1 MNKLELLCDIKNIL
15 GEGPYYDYRNGNISF
30 IDIVGKKL
38 FILDKNKELKEVLF
52 KEKIGAAIPIK
63 DSNSFLVFGETKV
76 FLYQNDEIKEYKDI
90 SSIVSKGMR
99 CNDAK
104 ADRKGRIWFSTMV
117 DDGISK
123 PHGGLYTIIDDKIM
137 CMQET
142 KLGNGLA
149 WNKNNTKFYF
159 NDSIEHKVFIY
170 DYDINTGLISN
181 RKVLAEIDGIPDGMT
196 IDDNDNLFIAIWGGN
211 RIEVRDSI
219 SGKYKIGKRVGKRI
233 VKGAEY
239 TRDKNKLIFEGKY
252 LNGKRNGKGKEYY
265 ENGKIKFKG
274 KYLNGLKNGKGIEYY
289 FQKHYYQKKKKNLKE
304 NI

>member
-38 FILDKNKELKEVLF
+38 FILDKNKKIKEVVF
-52 KEKIGAAIPIK
+52 NEKIGAAIPIK
-63 DSNSFLVFGETKV
+63 DSNGFIVFGETKL

-123 PHGGLYTIIDDKIM
+123 PHGGLYTIIDDKIIF
-137 CMQET
+137 MQET

-149 WNKNNTKFYF
+149 WNKDNTKFYF

-170 DYDINTGLISN
+170 DYDINKGLIAN

-219 SGKYKIGKRVGKRI
+219 SGKILDIINIPTKLVTSCTFSGENYDELIITTASLSENNEYAGKVIKLKTNYKGLPESFV
-233 VKGAEY
+233 
-239 TRDKNKLIFEGKY
+239 
-252 LNGKRNGKGKEYY
+252 
-265 ENGKIKFKG
+265 KIK
-274 KYLNGLKNGKGIEYY
+274 
-289 FQKHYYQKKKKNLKE
+289 
-304 NI
+304 

>member
-1 MNKLELLCDIKNIL
+1 MNKLELLCDIKNTL
-15 GEGPYYDYRNGNISF
+15 GEGPYYNYRNGNISW

-63 DSNSFLVFGETKV
+63 DSNGFLVFGETKV

-149 WNKNNTKFYF
+149 WNKDNTKFYF

-219 SGKYKIGKRVGKRI
+219 SGKILDIINIPTKLVTSCTFSGENYDELIITTASLSELDEYAGKVFKLKVKYKGLPESFV
-233 VKGAEY
+233 
-239 TRDKNKLIFEGKY
+239 
-252 LNGKRNGKGKEYY
+252 
-265 ENGKIKFKG
+265 KIK
-274 KYLNGLKNGKGIEYY
+274 
-289 FQKHYYQKKKKNLKE
+289 
-304 NI
+304 

>member
-52 KEKIGAAIPIK
+52 NEKIGAAIPIK
-63 DSNSFLVFGETKV
+63 DSNGFIVFGETKL
-76 FLYQNDEIKEYKDI
+76 FLYQNDEIIEYKDI
-90 SSIVSKGMR
+90 SSIVSKDMR

-149 WNKNNTKFYF
+149 WSKDNTKFYF
-159 NDSIEHKVFIY
+159 NDSIMHKVFIY
-170 DYDINTGLISN
+170 DYDINTGHISN
-181 RKVLAEIDGIPDGMT
+181 RKVLAEIDGIPDGMA
-196 IDDNDNLFIAIWGGN
+196 IDDNDNLFIAIWDGN

-219 SGKYKIGKRVGKRI
+219 SGKILDIINIPTKLVTSCTFSGENYDELIITTASLSELDEYAGKVFKLKTNYKGLPESFV
-233 VKGAEY
+233 
-239 TRDKNKLIFEGKY
+239 
-252 LNGKRNGKGKEYY
+252 
-265 ENGKIKFKG
+265 KIK
-274 KYLNGLKNGKGIEYY
+274 
-289 FQKHYYQKKKKNLKE
+289 
-304 NI
+304 

>member
-1 MNKLELLCDIKNIL
+1 VNKLELLCDIKNIL

-149 WNKNNTKFYF
+149 WNKDNTKFYF
-159 NDSIEHKVFIY
+159 SDSIEHKVFIY

-219 SGKYKIGKRVGKRI
+219 SGKILDIINIPTKLVTSCTFSGENYDELIITTASLSELDEYAGKVFKLKVKYKGLPESFV
-233 VKGAEY
+233 
-239 TRDKNKLIFEGKY
+239 
-252 LNGKRNGKGKEYY
+252 
-265 ENGKIKFKG
+265 KIK
-274 KYLNGLKNGKGIEYY
+274 
-289 FQKHYYQKKKKNLKE
+289 
-304 NI
+304 

>member
-1 MNKLELLCDIKNIL
+1 MNKLELLCDIKNTL
-15 GEGPYYDYRNGNISF
+15 GEGPYYNYRNGNISW

-52 KEKIGAAIPIK
+52 NEKIGAAIPIK
-63 DSNSFLVFGETKV
+63 DSNGFLVFGETKV

-149 WNKNNTKFYF
+149 WNKDNTKFYF

-219 SGKYKIGKRVGKRI
+219 SGKILDIINIPTKLVTSCTFSGENYDELIITTASLSELDEYAGKVFKLKVKYKGLPESFV
-233 VKGAEY
+233 
-239 TRDKNKLIFEGKY
+239 
-252 LNGKRNGKGKEYY
+252 
-265 ENGKIKFKG
+265 KIK
-274 KYLNGLKNGKGIEYY
+274 
-289 FQKHYYQKKKKNLKE
+289 
-304 NI
+304 

>member
-1 MNKLELLCDIKNIL
+1 M
-15 GEGPYYDYRNGNISF
+15 
-30 IDIVGKKL
+30 
-38 FILDKNKELKEVLF
+38 
-52 KEKIGAAIPIK
+52 
-63 DSNSFLVFGETKV
+63 

-149 WNKNNTKFYF
+149 WSKDNTKFYF
-159 NDSIEHKVFIY
+159 SDSIEHKVFIY
-170 DYDINTGLISN
+170 DYDINKGLISN

-219 SGKYKIGKRVGKRI
+219 SGKILDIINIPTKLVTSCTFGGENFTELIITTASLSELDEYAGKVFKLKTNYKG
-233 VKGAEY
+233 
-239 TRDKNKLIFEGKY
+239 LQ
-252 LNGKRNGKGKEYY
+252 
-265 ENGKIKFKG
+265 ENFVKIK
-274 KYLNGLKNGKGIEYY
+274 
-289 FQKHYYQKKKKNLKE
+289 
-304 NI
+304 

>member
-38 FILDKNKELKEVLF
+38 FILDKNKKLKEVVF
-52 KEKIGAAIPIK
+52 NEKIGAAIPIK
-63 DSNSFLVFGETKV
+63 DSNGFIVFGETKL

-104 ADRKGRIWFSTMV
+104 ADREGRIWFSTMV

-149 WNKNNTKFYF
+149 WNKDNTKFYF

-170 DYDINTGLISN
+170 DYDINKGLISN

-219 SGKYKIGKRVGKRI
+219 SGKILDIINIPTKLVTSCTFSGENYDGLIITTASLSELDEYAGKVFKLKTNYKGLPESFV
-233 VKGAEY
+233 
-239 TRDKNKLIFEGKY
+239 
-252 LNGKRNGKGKEYY
+252 
-265 ENGKIKFKG
+265 KIK
-274 KYLNGLKNGKGIEYY
+274 
-289 FQKHYYQKKKKNLKE
+289 
-304 NI
+304 

>member
-104 ADRKGRIWFSTMV
+104 SDRKGRIWFSTMV

-149 WNKNNTKFYF
+149 WNKDNTKFYF
-159 NDSIEHKVFIY
+159 SDSIEHKVFIY

-219 SGKYKIGKRVGKRI
+219 SGKILDIINIPTKLVTSCTFSGENYDELIITTASLSELDEYAGKVFKLKVKYKGLPESFV
-233 VKGAEY
+233 
-239 TRDKNKLIFEGKY
+239 
-252 LNGKRNGKGKEYY
+252 
-265 ENGKIKFKG
+265 KIK
-274 KYLNGLKNGKGIEYY
+274 
-289 FQKHYYQKKKKNLKE
+289 
-304 NI
+304 

>member
-38 FILDKNKELKEVLF
+38 FILDKNKKIKEVTF
-52 KEKIGAAIPIK
+52 NEKIGAAIPIK
-63 DSNSFLVFGETKV
+63 DSNGFIVFGETKL

-90 SSIVSKGMR
+90 SSIVSNGMR

-104 ADRKGRIWFSTMV
+104 ADREGRIWFSTMV
-117 DDGISK
+117 DDGISM

-149 WNKNNTKFYF
+149 WNKDNTKFYF

-181 RKVLAEIDGIPDGMT
+181 RKVLSEIDGIPDGMA

-219 SGKYKIGKRVGKRI
+219 SGKILDIINIPTNLVTSCTFSGENYDELIITTASLSELDEYAGKVFKLKTNYKGLPGNFV
-233 VKGAEY
+233 
-239 TRDKNKLIFEGKY
+239 
-252 LNGKRNGKGKEYY
+252 
-265 ENGKIKFKG
+265 KIK
-274 KYLNGLKNGKGIEYY
+274 
-289 FQKHYYQKKKKNLKE
+289 
-304 NI
+304 

>member
-38 FILDKNKELKEVLF
+38 FILDKNKKLKEVVF
-52 KEKIGAAIPIK
+52 NEKIGAAIPIK
-63 DSNSFLVFGETKV
+63 DSNGFIVFGETKL

-104 ADRKGRIWFSTMV
+104 ADREGRIWFSTMV
-117 DDGISK
+117 DDGVNK

-149 WNKNNTKFYF
+149 WNKDNTKFYF

-170 DYDINTGLISN
+170 DYDINKGLISN

-219 SGKYKIGKRVGKRI
+219 SGKILDIINIPTKLVTSCTFSGENYDGLIITTASLSELDEYAGKVFKLKTNYKGLPESFV
-233 VKGAEY
+233 
-239 TRDKNKLIFEGKY
+239 
-252 LNGKRNGKGKEYY
+252 
-265 ENGKIKFKG
+265 KIK
-274 KYLNGLKNGKGIEYY
+274 
-289 FQKHYYQKKKKNLKE
+289 
-304 NI
+304 

>member
-38 FILDKNKELKEVLF
+38 FILDKNKKIKEVAF
-52 KEKIGAAIPIK
+52 NEKIGAAIPIK
-63 DSNSFLVFGETKV
+63 DSNGFIVFGETKL

-90 SSIVSKGMR
+90 SSIVSNGMR

-104 ADRKGRIWFSTMV
+104 ADREGRIWFSTMV
-117 DDGISK
+117 DDGVNK
-123 PHGGLYTIIDDKIM
+123 PHGGLYTIVDDKIIF
-137 CMQET
+137 MQET

-149 WNKNNTKFYF
+149 WNKDNTKFYF

-170 DYDINTGLISN
+170 DYDINKGLISN

-196 IDDNDNLFIAIWGGN
+196 IDNNDNLFIVIWGGN

-219 SGKYKIGKRVGKRI
+219 SGKILDIINIPTKLVTSCTFSGENYDELIITTASLSELDEYAGKVFKLKTNYKGLPESFV
-233 VKGAEY
+233 
-239 TRDKNKLIFEGKY
+239 
-252 LNGKRNGKGKEYY
+252 
-265 ENGKIKFKG
+265 KIK
-274 KYLNGLKNGKGIEYY
+274 
-289 FQKHYYQKKKKNLKE
+289 
-304 NI
+304 

>member
-38 FILDKNKELKEVLF
+38 FILDKNKKIKEVVF
-52 KEKIGAAIPIK
+52 NEKIGAAIPIK
-63 DSNSFLVFGETKV
+63 DSNGFIVFGETKL

-117 DDGISK
+117 DDGVNK
-123 PHGGLYTIIDDKIM
+123 PHGGLYTIIDDKIIF
-137 CMQET
+137 MQET

-149 WNKNNTKFYF
+149 WNKDNTKFYF

-170 DYDINTGLISN
+170 DYDINKGLISN

-219 SGKYKIGKRVGKRI
+219 SGKILDIINIPTKLVTSCTFSGENYDELIITTASLSENNEYAGKVFKLKTNYKGLPESFV
-233 VKGAEY
+233 
-239 TRDKNKLIFEGKY
+239 
-252 LNGKRNGKGKEYY
+252 
-265 ENGKIKFKG
+265 KIK
-274 KYLNGLKNGKGIEYY
+274 
-289 FQKHYYQKKKKNLKE
+289 
-304 NI
+304 

>member
-1 MNKLELLCDIKNIL
+1 MYDLELLCDIKNIL
-15 GEGPYYDYRNGNISF
+15 GEGPYYDYRNGNISW
-30 IDIVGKKL
+30 IDIVRKKL
-38 FILDKNKELKEVLF
+38 FILDKNKKLKEVLF

-63 DSNSFLVFGETKV
+63 DSYGFIVFGETKL

-90 SSIVSKGMR
+90 SNIVSNGMR

-123 PHGGLYTIIDDKIM
+123 PHGGLYTIINDEIV

-149 WNKNNTKFYF
+149 WNKDNTKFYF
-159 NDSIEHKVFIY
+159 NDSIDHKVFIF

-219 SGKYKIGKRVGKRI
+219 SGKILDIINMPTKLVTSCTFSGENYNELIITTASLSELDEYAGKVFKLKVNYKGLPESFV
-233 VKGAEY
+233 
-239 TRDKNKLIFEGKY
+239 
-252 LNGKRNGKGKEYY
+252 
-265 ENGKIKFKG
+265 KIK
-274 KYLNGLKNGKGIEYY
+274 
-289 FQKHYYQKKKKNLKE
+289 
-304 NI
+304 

>member
-1 MNKLELLCDIKNIL
+1 MNKLELLCDIKNTL
-15 GEGPYYDYRNGNISF
+15 GEGPYYNYRNGNISW

-149 WNKNNTKFYF
+149 WNKDNTKFYF

-219 SGKYKIGKRVGKRI
+219 SGKILDIINIPTKLVTSCTFSGENFTELIITTASLNELDEYAGKVFKLKTNYKG
-233 VKGAEY
+233 
-239 TRDKNKLIFEGKY
+239 LP
-252 LNGKRNGKGKEYY
+252 
-265 ENGKIKFKG
+265 ENFVKIK
-274 KYLNGLKNGKGIEYY
+274 
-289 FQKHYYQKKKKNLKE
+289 
-304 NI
+304 

>member
-63 DSNSFLVFGETKV
+63 DSNGFIVFGETKF

-90 SSIVSKGMR
+90 SSIVSSGMR

-117 DDGISK
+117 DDGVNK

-149 WNKNNTKFYF
+149 WNKDNTKFYF

-219 SGKYKIGKRVGKRI
+219 SGKILDIINIPTKLVTSCTFSGENYDELIITTASLSELDEYAGKVFKLKVKYKGLPESFV
-233 VKGAEY
+233 
-239 TRDKNKLIFEGKY
+239 
-252 LNGKRNGKGKEYY
+252 
-265 ENGKIKFKG
+265 KIK
-274 KYLNGLKNGKGIEYY
+274 
-289 FQKHYYQKKKKNLKE
+289 
-304 NI
+304 

>member
-38 FILDKNKELKEVLF
+38 FILDKNKKIKEVAF
-52 KEKIGAAIPIK
+52 NEKIGAAIPIK
-63 DSNSFLVFGETKV
+63 DSNGFIVFGETKL

-90 SSIVSKGMR
+90 SSIVSNGMR

-104 ADRKGRIWFSTMV
+104 ADREGRIWFSTMV
-117 DDGISK
+117 DDGVNK
-123 PHGGLYTIIDDKIM
+123 PHGGLYTFVDDKIIF
-137 CMQET
+137 MQET

-149 WNKNNTKFYF
+149 WNKDNTKFYF

-170 DYDINTGLISN
+170 DYDINKGLISN

-196 IDDNDNLFIAIWGGN
+196 IDNNDNLFIVIWGGN

-219 SGKYKIGKRVGKRI
+219 SGKILDIINIPTKLVTSCTFSGENYDELIITTASLSELDEYAGKVFKLKINYKGLSESFV
-233 VKGAEY
+233 
-239 TRDKNKLIFEGKY
+239 
-252 LNGKRNGKGKEYY
+252 
-265 ENGKIKFKG
+265 KIK
-274 KYLNGLKNGKGIEYY
+274 
-289 FQKHYYQKKKKNLKE
+289 
-304 NI
+304 

>member
-1 MNKLELLCDIKNIL
+1 MYDLELLCDIKNIL

-38 FILDKNKELKEVLF
+38 LILGKNNKLKEVLF

-63 DSNSFLVFGETKV
+63 DSNGFIVFGETKL

-104 ADRKGRIWFSTMV
+104 TDRKGRIWFSTMV

-123 PHGGLYTIIDDKIM
+123 PHGGLYTIINDEIV

-149 WNKNNTKFYF
+149 WNKDNTKFYF
-159 NDSIEHKVFIY
+159 NDSIDHKVFIF

-219 SGKYKIGKRVGKRI
+219 SGKILDIINLPTKLVTSCTFSGENYDELIITTASLSELDEYAGKVFKLKTNYKG
-233 VKGAEY
+233 
-239 TRDKNKLIFEGKY
+239 LP
-252 LNGKRNGKGKEYY
+252 
-265 ENGKIKFKG
+265 ENFVKIK
-274 KYLNGLKNGKGIEYY
+274 
-289 FQKHYYQKKKKNLKE
+289 
-304 NI
+304 

>member
-63 DSNSFLVFGETKV
+63 DSNGFIVFGETKF

-90 SSIVSKGMR
+90 SSIVSSGMR

-117 DDGISK
+117 DDGVNK
-123 PHGGLYTIIDDKIM
+123 PHGGLYTIIDDKIIF
-137 CMQET
+137 MQET

-219 SGKYKIGKRVGKRI
+219 SGKILDIINIPTKLVTSCTFSGENYDELIITTASLSELDEYAGKVFKLKVKYKGLPESFV
-233 VKGAEY
+233 
-239 TRDKNKLIFEGKY
+239 
-252 LNGKRNGKGKEYY
+252 
-265 ENGKIKFKG
+265 KIK
-274 KYLNGLKNGKGIEYY
+274 
-289 FQKHYYQKKKKNLKE
+289 
-304 NI
+304 

>member
-30 IDIVGKKL
+30 VDIVGKKL
-38 FILDKNKELKEVLF
+38 FILDKNKKLKEVLF

-63 DSNSFLVFGETKV
+63 DSNGFIVFGETKL

-104 ADRKGRIWFSTMV
+104 ADREGRIWFSTMV

-137 CMQET
+137 FMQET

-149 WNKNNTKFYF
+149 WSKDNTKFYF

-170 DYDINTGLISN
+170 DYDINKGLISN
-181 RKVLAEIDGIPDGMT
+181 RKVLAEIDGIPDGMA

-219 SGKYKIGKRVGKRI
+219 SGKILDIINIPTKLVTSCTFSGENYDELIITTASLSELDEYAGKVFKLKTNYKGLPESFV
-233 VKGAEY
+233 
-239 TRDKNKLIFEGKY
+239 
-252 LNGKRNGKGKEYY
+252 
-265 ENGKIKFKG
+265 KIK
-274 KYLNGLKNGKGIEYY
+274 
-289 FQKHYYQKKKKNLKE
+289 
-304 NI
+304 

>member
-38 FILDKNKELKEVLF
+38 FILDKNKKLKEVVF
-52 KEKIGAAIPIK
+52 NEKIGAAIPIK
-63 DSNSFLVFGETKV
+63 DSNGFIVFGETKL

-104 ADRKGRIWFSTMV
+104 ADREGRIWFSTMV

-149 WNKNNTKFYF
+149 WNKDNTKFYF

-170 DYDINTGLISN
+170 DYDINKGIISN

-219 SGKYKIGKRVGKRI
+219 SGKILDIINIPTKLVTSCTFSGENYDGLIITTASLSELDEYAGKVFKLKTNYKGLPESFV
-233 VKGAEY
+233 
-239 TRDKNKLIFEGKY
+239 
-252 LNGKRNGKGKEYY
+252 
-265 ENGKIKFKG
+265 KIK
-274 KYLNGLKNGKGIEYY
+274 
-289 FQKHYYQKKKKNLKE
+289 
-304 NI
+304 

>member
-15 GEGPYYDYRNGNISF
+15 GEGPYYDYRNGNISW

-38 FILDKNKELKEVLF
+38 LILDKNKKLKEVLF

-63 DSNSFLVFGETKV
+63 DSNGFIVFGETKL

-90 SSIVSKGMR
+90 SSIVCSGMR

-104 ADRKGRIWFSTMV
+104 TDRKGRIWFSTMV

-149 WNKNNTKFYF
+149 WSKDNTKFYF
-159 NDSIEHKVFIY
+159 SDSIEHKVFIY

-219 SGKYKIGKRVGKRI
+219 SGKILDIINIPTKLVTSCTFGGENFTELIITTASLSELDEYAGKVFKLKTNYKG
-233 VKGAEY
+233 
-239 TRDKNKLIFEGKY
+239 LQ
-252 LNGKRNGKGKEYY
+252 
-265 ENGKIKFKG
+265 ENFVKIK
-274 KYLNGLKNGKGIEYY
+274 
-289 FQKHYYQKKKKNLKE
+289 
-304 NI
+304 

>member
-1 MNKLELLCDIKNIL
+1 M
-15 GEGPYYDYRNGNISF
+15 SW

-52 KEKIGAAIPIK
+52 NEKIGAAIPIK
-63 DSNSFLVFGETKV
+63 DSNGFLVFGETKV

-104 ADRKGRIWFSTMV
+104 ADRKGRIWFSTIV

-123 PHGGLYTIIDDKIM
+123 PHGGLYTIIDDKII

-149 WNKNNTKFYF
+149 WNKDNTKFYF
-159 NDSIEHKVFIY
+159 SDSIEHKVFIY

-181 RKVLAEIDGIPDGMT
+181 RRVLAETDGIPDGMT

-219 SGKYKIGKRVGKRI
+219 SGKILDIINIPTKLVTSCTFSGENYDELIITTASLSELDEYAGKVFKLKVKYKGLPESFV
-233 VKGAEY
+233 
-239 TRDKNKLIFEGKY
+239 
-252 LNGKRNGKGKEYY
+252 
-265 ENGKIKFKG
+265 KIK
-274 KYLNGLKNGKGIEYY
+274 
-289 FQKHYYQKKKKNLKE
+289 
-304 NI
+304 

>member
-1 MNKLELLCDIKNIL
+1 MNKLELLCDIKNTL
-15 GEGPYYDYRNGNISF
+15 GEGPYYNYRNGNISW

-123 PHGGLYTIIDDKIM
+123 PHGGLYTIIDDKII
-137 CMQET
+137 CIQET

-149 WNKNNTKFYF
+149 WNKDNTKFYF

-211 RIEVRDSI
+211 RIEVRDNI
-219 SGKYKIGKRVGKRI
+219 SGKILDIINIPTKLVTSCTFSGENYDELIITTASLSELDEYAGKVFKLKVKYKGLPESFV
-233 VKGAEY
+233 
-239 TRDKNKLIFEGKY
+239 
-252 LNGKRNGKGKEYY
+252 
-265 ENGKIKFKG
+265 KIK
-274 KYLNGLKNGKGIEYY
+274 
-289 FQKHYYQKKKKNLKE
+289 
-304 NI
+304 

>member
-15 GEGPYYDYRNGNISF
+15 GEGPYYDYRNGNISW

-38 FILDKNKELKEVLF
+38 FILDNNKKLKEVLF
-52 KEKIGAAIPIK
+52 NEKIGAAIPIK
-63 DSNSFLVFGETKV
+63 DFNGFIVFGETKL

-90 SSIVSKGMR
+90 SNIVSKGMR

-117 DDGISK
+117 DDGINK
-123 PHGGLYTIIDDKIM
+123 PHGGLYTIVDDKIIF
-137 CMQET
+137 MQET

-149 WNKNNTKFYF
+149 WNKDNTKFYF
-159 NDSIEHKVFIY
+159 SDSIEHKVFIY
-170 DYDINTGLISN
+170 DYDINKGLISN

-219 SGKYKIGKRVGKRI
+219 SGKILDIINIPTKLVTSCTFSGENYDELIITTASLSELDEYAGKVFKLKTNYKGLPESFV
-233 VKGAEY
+233 
-239 TRDKNKLIFEGKY
+239 
-252 LNGKRNGKGKEYY
+252 
-265 ENGKIKFKG
+265 KIK
-274 KYLNGLKNGKGIEYY
+274 
-289 FQKHYYQKKKKNLKE
+289 
-304 NI
+304 

>member
-1 MNKLELLCDIKNIL
+1 MYDLELLCDIKNIL
-15 GEGPYYDYRNGNISF
+15 GEGPYYDYRNGNISW
-30 IDIVGKKL
+30 IDIVRKKL
-38 FILDKNKELKEVLF
+38 FILDKNKKLKEVLF

-63 DSNSFLVFGETKV
+63 DSYGFIVFGETKL

-90 SSIVSKGMR
+90 SNIVSNGMR

-117 DDGISK
+117 DDGVNK
-123 PHGGLYTIIDDKIM
+123 PHGGLYTIIDDKIIF
-137 CMQET
+137 MQET

-149 WNKNNTKFYF
+149 LSKDNTKFYF

-181 RKVLAEIDGIPDGMT
+181 RKVLSEIDGIPDGMT

-219 SGKYKIGKRVGKRI
+219 SGKILDIINMPTKLVTSCTFSGEDFNELIITTAGLSELD
-233 VKGAEY
+233 EY
-239 TRDKNKLIFEGKY
+239 A
-252 LNGKRNGKGKEYY
+252 
-265 ENGKIKFKG
+265 GKIFKL
-274 KYLNGLKNGKGIEYY
+274 KTNYKGLPESFVKIK
-289 FQKHYYQKKKKNLKE
+289 
-304 NI
+304 

>member
-1 MNKLELLCDIKNIL
+1 MYDLELLCDIKNIL
-15 GEGPYYDYRNGNISF
+15 GEGPYYDYRNGNISW
-30 IDIVGKKL
+30 IDIVRKKL
-38 FILDKNKELKEVLF
+38 FILDKNKKLKEVLF

-63 DSNSFLVFGETKV
+63 DSYGFIVFGETKL

-90 SSIVSKGMR
+90 SNIVSNGMR

-117 DDGISK
+117 DDGVNK
-123 PHGGLYTIIDDKIM
+123 PHGGLYTIIDDKIIF
-137 CMQET
+137 MQET

-149 WNKNNTKFYF
+149 WNKDNTKFYF

-170 DYDINTGLISN
+170 DYDINKGLISN

-219 SGKYKIGKRVGKRI
+219 SGKILDIINMPTKLVTSCTFSGEDFNELIITTAGLSELD
-233 VKGAEY
+233 EY
-239 TRDKNKLIFEGKY
+239 A
-252 LNGKRNGKGKEYY
+252 
-265 ENGKIKFKG
+265 GKIFKL
-274 KYLNGLKNGKGIEYY
+274 KTNYKGLPESFVKIK
-289 FQKHYYQKKKKNLKE
+289 
-304 NI
+304 

>member
-38 FILDKNKELKEVLF
+38 FILDKNKKLKEVVF
-52 KEKIGAAIPIK
+52 NEKIGAAIPIK
-63 DSNSFLVFGETKV
+63 DSNGFIVFGETKL

-104 ADRKGRIWFSTMV
+104 ADREGRIWFSTMV
-117 DDGISK
+117 DDGVNK

-149 WNKNNTKFYF
+149 WNKDNTKFYF

-170 DYDINTGLISN
+170 DYDINKGIISN

-219 SGKYKIGKRVGKRI
+219 SGKILDIINIPTKLVTSCTFSGENYDGLIITTASLSELDEYAGKVFKLKTNYKGLPESFV
-233 VKGAEY
+233 
-239 TRDKNKLIFEGKY
+239 
-252 LNGKRNGKGKEYY
+252 
-265 ENGKIKFKG
+265 KIK
-274 KYLNGLKNGKGIEYY
+274 
-289 FQKHYYQKKKKNLKE
+289 
-304 NI
+304 

>member
-30 IDIVGKKL
+30 IDIVSKKL
-38 FILDKNKELKEVLF
+38 FVLDKNKKLKEVLF
-52 KEKIGAAIPIK
+52 NEKIGAAIPIK
-63 DSNSFLVFGETKV
+63 DSNGFLVFGETKL
-76 FLYQNDEIKEYKDI
+76 FLYQNDEIKVYKDI
-90 SSIVSKGMR
+90 SSIVSNGMR

-104 ADRKGRIWFSTMV
+104 ADRMGRIWFSTMV

-123 PHGGLYTIIDDKIM
+123 PHGGLYTIIDDKII

-149 WNKNNTKFYF
+149 WNKDDTKFYF

-196 IDDNDNLFIAIWGGN
+196 IADNDNLFIAIWGGN

-219 SGKYKIGKRVGKRI
+219 SGEILDIINIPTKLVTSCTFSGEDFSELIITTAELDQKDDYAGKAFKLKVNYKG
-233 VKGAEY
+233 
-239 TRDKNKLIFEGKY
+239 LP
-252 LNGKRNGKGKEYY
+252 
-265 ENGKIKFKG
+265 ENFVKIK
-274 KYLNGLKNGKGIEYY
+274 
-289 FQKHYYQKKKKNLKE
+289 
-304 NI
+304 

>member
-1 MNKLELLCDIKNIL
+1 MNKLGLLCDIKNIL

-38 FILDKNKELKEVLF
+38 LILDKNKKIKEVAF
-52 KEKIGAAIPIK
+52 NEKIGAAIPIK
-63 DSNSFLVFGETKV
+63 DSNGFLVFGETKM

-90 SSIVSKGMR
+90 SSIVSNGMR

-104 ADRKGRIWFSTMV
+104 ADRTGRIWFSTMV

-149 WNKNNTKFYF
+149 WNKDNTKFYF

-170 DYDINTGLISN
+170 DYDINKGLISN

-196 IDDNDNLFIAIWGGN
+196 IDNNDNLFIAIWGGN

-219 SGKYKIGKRVGKRI
+219 SGKILDIINIPTKLVTSCTFSGEKYDELIITTASLSELDEYAGQVFKLKTNYKGLPESF
-233 VKGAEY
+233 VKI
-239 TRDKNKLIFEGKY
+239 R
-252 LNGKRNGKGKEYY
+252 
-265 ENGKIKFKG
+265 
-274 KYLNGLKNGKGIEYY
+274 
-289 FQKHYYQKKKKNLKE
+289 
-304 NI
+304 

>member
-1 MNKLELLCDIKNIL
+1 MNKLELLCDIKNTL

-52 KEKIGAAIPIK
+52 NEKIGAAIPIK
-63 DSNSFLVFGETKV
+63 DSNGFLVFGETKV

-123 PHGGLYTIIDDKIM
+123 PHGGLYTIIDDKII

-149 WNKNNTKFYF
+149 WNKDNTKFYF

-219 SGKYKIGKRVGKRI
+219 SGKILDIINIPTKLVTSCTFSGENYDELIITTASLSELDEYAGKVFKLKVKYKGLPESFV
-233 VKGAEY
+233 
-239 TRDKNKLIFEGKY
+239 
-252 LNGKRNGKGKEYY
+252 
-265 ENGKIKFKG
+265 KIK
-274 KYLNGLKNGKGIEYY
+274 
-289 FQKHYYQKKKKNLKE
+289 
-304 NI
+304 